1 MNKEMHEENLVFG
14 LDIGTRSIVG
24 TVGYMDGDRF
34 VVVAQYSK
42 EHQTRSMLDGQIH
55 DIVRVGA
62 TIREVKSALEL
73 QLGFSLK
80 EVCIAAAG
88 RVLKTITK
96 HVEYDLHGDKVV
108 TPEDVYTLESMG
120 VEQSY
125 QEFQEQNMSDLKFYS
140 VGYSVVKYY
149 MNGYPTSNLV
159 HHKAHHIS
167 LDIIS
172 TFLPDDV
179 VEGLYA
185 AVKEADLEVINLTLE
200 PIAAIRLAIP
210 EKFRMLNIGL
220 IDVGAGTSDIS
231 ITRDGSVIAYG
242 MIPCAG
248 DSLTEKLARHCLI
261 DFATA
266 ERIKIAITT
275 DEVVEYEDIMG
286 IEQQITRAEVLE
298 LLHENITHMAEL
310 AAEELKRL
318 NGGSSPSAVFV
329 VGGGGKIPTYTDTLA
344 DILGIARNR
353 VALRGKEVMEDI
365 VFCEGVKKDSLL
377 VTPLGIC
384 MCYYEQ
390 TNNFLFVNFNDQKIK
405 LFDNRKLTIMDA
417 VMQMRYPSEGLFP
430 RRGKSLTYFVN
441 GKERTMKGESGES
454 AVILCN
460 GESVDINHA
469 LHANDI
475 IRIQESTEGED
486 ASLLLE
492 KLPEY
497 HSQIKVV
504 MNQKEIMLPK
514 LVHVNGKQENASYL
528 VNEGDRIEVLDYY
541 TVAQLATY
549 LDINLDE
556 FSFVSVNNLPAS
568 METEVYDN
576 FSVQWLRKAPELY
589 QNIYDENVKEVHKT
603 ENTTEKHTTEEASK
617 TSERETDKIAEEQ
630 TQKESKEEKF
640 QDAVANASGRP
651 HTDKSQA
658 SKSLKQEKNSLNT
671 KEKNS
676 IDKHEK
682 HSLGKHEKNSLGKQE
697 NRAITIIVNNKP
709 VILKGK
715 PDYMFVDI
723 FDFIDFDTSKM
734 RGSGIATIINGHDAQ
749 YTEALKNGDKIEV
762 FWRE

>member
-1 MNKEMHEENLVFG
+1 MNKEMHEENFVFG

-34 VVVAQYSK
+34 VVMAQYSK

-62 TIREVKSALEL
+62 TIREVKAALEL
-73 QLGFSLK
+73 QLGFKLK

-96 HVEYDLHGDKVV
+96 HVEYDLHGDKVI

-125 QEFQEQNMSDLKFYS
+125 QEFQEQNTSDLKFYS

-172 TFLPDDV
+172 TYLPDDV

-185 AVKEADLEVINLTLE
+185 AVREADLEVANLTLE

-231 ITRDGSVIAYG
+231 ITKDGSIIAYG

-248 DSLTEKLARHCLI
+248 DLLTEKLARHCLI

-266 ERIKIAITT
+266 ERIKIGISTE
-275 DEVVEYEDIMG
+275 DVVRYEDIMG
-286 IEQQITRAEVLE
+286 NEQQIKREEVLE
-298 LLHENITHMAEL
+298 LLKENITHMAQL
-310 AAEELKRL
+310 AADELIRL

-329 VGGGGKIPTYTDTLA
+329 VGGGGKIEGYTDTLA

-353 VALRGKEVMEDI
+353 VALRGKEVMDEVI
-365 VFCEGVKKDSLL
+365 FCDGVKKDSLL

-384 MCYYEQ
+384 LCYYEQ
-390 TNNFLFVNFNDQKIK
+390 NNNFMFVNFNGQRIK

-441 GKERTMKGESGES
+441 GKERIARGESGES

-460 GESVDINHA
+460 GEQVDVNFA
-469 LHANDI
+469 LHANDQI
-475 IRIQESTEGED
+475 EIQESTQGAD
-486 ASLLLE
+486 AGICLD
-492 KLPEY
+492 KIPEF
-497 HSQIKVV
+497 HS
-504 MNQKEIMLPK
+504 EIRVIINENEITLPK
-514 LVHVNGKQENASYL
+514 HVSVNGKLQTAAYEIQ
-528 VNEGDRIEVLDYY
+528 EGDRIEMIDYY
-541 TVAQLATY
+541 TVAQLATF

-556 FSFVSVNNLPAS
+556 FSFVTVNNLPAN
-568 METEVYDN
+568 METEVYNN
-576 FSVQWLRKAPELY
+576 FTIQWLRKAPELY
-589 QNIYDENVKEVHKT
+589 HNIYEKEEWNLNDKKT
-603 ENTTEKHTTEEASK
+603 AEKSNAKEAEKEFVTTT
-617 TSERETDKIAEEQ
+617 
-630 TQKESKEEKF
+630 KEEKF
-640 QDAVANASGRP
+640 QDVVNSSS
-651 HTDKSQA
+651 DKLHAEKYQISR
-658 SKSLKQEKNSLNT
+658 SLEQEKSSLNR
-671 KEKNS
+671 
-676 IDKHEK
+676 
-682 HSLGKHEKNSLGKQE
+682 KQ
-697 NRAITIIVNNKP
+697 NRTITIIVNNRP
-709 VILKGK
+709 VMLKGK

-723 FDFIDFDTSKM
+723 FDYIDFDTSKM
-734 RGSGIATIINGHDAQ
+734 QGSGIATIINGHEAQ
-749 YTEALKNGDKIEV
+749 YTEALKTGDKIEV
-762 FWRE
+762 FWKK

>member
-24 TVGYMDGDRF
+24 TVGYMDGERF
-34 VVVAQYSK
+34 VVMAQYSK

-62 TIREVKSALEL
+62 TIREVKAALEL
-73 QLGFSLK
+73 QLGFTLK

-125 QEFQEQNMSDLKFYS
+125 QEFQEQNKSDMKFYS

-185 AVKEADLEVINLTLE
+185 AVKEANLEVVNLTLE

-231 ITRDGSVIAYG
+231 ITKDGSIIAYG

-266 ERIKIAITT
+266 ERIKIGITT
-275 DEVVEYEDIMG
+275 DEVVLYQDIMG
-286 IEQQITRAEVLE
+286 NEQQIKREEVLE
-298 LLHENITHMAEL
+298 LLKENITHMAQL
-310 AAEELKRL
+310 AADELIKL
-318 NGGSSPSAVFV
+318 NGGTSPSAVFV
-329 VGGGGKIPTYTDTLA
+329 VGGGGKIQGYTDILA

-353 VALRGKEVMEDI
+353 VAVRGKEVMDEV
-365 VFCEGVKKDSLL
+365 VFCDGVKKDSLL

-384 MCYYEQ
+384 LCYYEQ
-390 TNNFLFVNFNDQKIK
+390 NNNFMFVNFNGQRIK

-430 RRGKSLTYFVN
+430 RRGKTLTYYVN
-441 GKERTMKGESGES
+441 GEEKTVRGETGEA

-460 GESVDINHA
+460 GQQVDVNCSI
-469 LHANDI
+469 HANDNI
-475 IRIQESTEGED
+475 EIQESTQGNEATLALG
-486 ASLLLE
+486 
-492 KLPEY
+492 KLTEFR
-497 HSQIKVV
+497 SELKVII
-504 MNQKEIMLPK
+504 NQKEVTLPK
-514 LVHVNGKQENASYL
+514 FASVNGKLQGESYMI
-528 VNEGDRIEVLDYY
+528 NEGDRVEMLDYY
-541 TVAQLATY
+541 TVAQLATF

-556 FSFVSVNNLPAS
+556 FSFVTVNNLPAN

-576 FSVQWLRKAPELY
+576 FTIQWLRKAPELY
-589 QNIYDENVKEVHKT
+589 HNIYEEDTLALHTAE
-603 ENTTEKHTTEEASK
+603 EKHTMLTGEKTQEEL
-617 TSERETDKIAEEQ
+617 EEIEELI
-630 TQKESKEEKF
+630 TGKSTKEEKF
-640 QDAVANASGRP
+640 QDAVSSSSGRP
-651 HTDKSQA
+651 HTDKSQV
-658 SKSLKQEKNSLNT
+658 SKSLEQEKQSLS
-671 KEKNS
+671 KKN
-676 IDKHEK
+676 KT
-682 HSLGKHEKNSLGKQE
+682 
-697 NRAITIIVNNKP
+697 ITIIVNNRP
-709 VILKGK
+709 VMLNGK
-715 PDYMFVDI
+715 TDYMFVDI
-723 FDFIDFDTSKM
+723 FDYIDFDTSKM
-734 RGSGIATIINGHDAQ
+734 QGSGIATIINGHEAQ
-749 YTEALKNGDKIEV
+749 YTEALKTGDKIEV
-762 FWRE
+762 FWKK